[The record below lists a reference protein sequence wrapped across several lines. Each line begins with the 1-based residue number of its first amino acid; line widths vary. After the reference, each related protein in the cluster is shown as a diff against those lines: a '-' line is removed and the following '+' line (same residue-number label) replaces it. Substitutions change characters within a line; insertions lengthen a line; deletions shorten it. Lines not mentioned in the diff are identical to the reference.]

1 MCEVREAGCQGSL
14 LPSWHGVLSP
24 VTCGACLCPGSR
36 CWRAVCRHLPGTGWL
51 CHPLPTGLC
60 GEPPAS
66 VHRCP
71 GRCVGPSHS
80 VRRRRWHRAGAR
92 DGLAVWAVPAA
103 PPAPPRPC
111 LDHLPPGGG
120 PARLPGV
127 ISLYGPLI
135 FISATAQTFEQC
147 SAGLGVQV
155 WIFCVHTCCLQ
166 TCCWTLGEAKGRVRP
181 LAPT

>member
-1 MCEVREAGCQGSL
+1 M
-14 LPSWHGVLSP
+14 PGVTAP
-24 VTCGACLCPGSR
+24 VLAWRPQPCNLWGLFVPRFPVLASCVQTPPGDR
-36 CWRAVCRHLPGTGWL
+36 VAVP
-51 CHPLPTGLC
+51 PLPHW
-60 GEPPAS
+60 S
-66 VHRCP
+66 VWRTPRLSAQAPWEMCWTLPFCP
-71 GRCVGPSHS
+71 QAPLAQSWRQGRVGCVGCPC
-80 VRRRRWHRAGAR
+80 GT
-92 DGLAVWAVPAA
+92 
-103 PPAPPRPC
+103 PAPPRPC

-127 ISLYGPLI
+127 ISPYGPLI